1 MAFFLDR
8 NNCCSLLIYFVV
20 PLYFSFSC
28 SPSVSVLWL
37 SIPFSAPATHYLS
50 LFNSNLLR
58 NGKSLAK
65 KESEREIERKR
76 EKIQRTEYRK
86 METGRERQRERD
98 RETEIE
104 IERKTETERERKK
117 RERERERER
126 ES

>member
-20 PLYFSFSC
+20 PLYFSFSF

-37 SIPFSAPATHYLS
+37 SIPFSASATQYLS
-50 LFNSNLLR
+50 LFNSNCLR

-65 KESEREIERKR
+65 KESERKIKRKR

-86 METGRERQRERD
+86 METGRERDREKETEKQRER
-98 RETEIE
+98 
-104 IERKTETERERKK
+104 
-117 RERERERER
+117 
-126 ES
+126 